1 MCAAKQSA
9 EPVPQLTP
17 EEREHLAPIYA
28 ERLEGAYGDPHAALQ
43 FASPYQLLIAVILSA
58 QTTDVGVNKATP
70 ALFERYPTA
79 ADLAEA
85 DQLEVEEYVHT
96 LGFYHQKAKNIIAT
110 ARCIVAEF
118 GGEVPDT
125 MEGLTSLSGVA
136 RKTANI
142 VLGEA
147 FEKVEGIAVDTHVFR
162 LAHRFG
168 LTTEHDQDKVERD
181 LMVIFP
187 PDHWHRVN
195 YDMITHGRAIC
206 TAKRPACG
214 ACFLSDVCPTAFVPQ
229 GWREEL

>member
-1 MCAAKQSA
+1 MVARQSA
-9 EPVPQLTP
+9 EPVPHLTR
-17 EEREHLAPIYA
+17 EERERLAPVYA
-28 ERLEGAYGDPHAALQ
+28 ERLARAYGEPHAALH
-43 FASPYQLLIAVILSA
+43 FVDPYQLLIAVILSA

-79 ADLAEA
+79 ADLGEA
-85 DQLEVEEYVHT
+85 DQLDVEGYVRT

-110 ARCIVAEF
+110 ARCIVAEY
-118 GGEVPDT
+118 GGQVPDT
-125 MEGLTSLSGVA
+125 MEGLTSLAGVA

-147 FEKVEGIAVDTHVFR
+147 FGKVEGIAVDTHVFR

-181 LMVIFP
+181 LMSIFP

-214 ACFLSDVCPTAFVPQ
+214 VCFLSDVCPSAFVPT
-229 GWREEL
+229 GWRPSV

>member
-1 MCAAKQSA
+1 MVRASD

-17 EEREHLAPIYA
+17 EERAALAPVYA
-28 ERLEGAYGDPHAALQ
+28 ARLEEHYGDPHAALH
-43 FASPYQLLIAVILSA
+43 FVNAYQLLIAVILSA

-70 ALFERYPTA
+70 ALFERYPTPGA
-79 ADLAEA
+79 LAEA
-85 DQLEVEEYVHT
+85 DQLEVEGYVKS
-96 LGFYHQKAKNIIAT
+96 LGFYHQKAKNIIKT
-110 ARCIVAEF
+110 AQCIVAEF

-125 MEGLTSLSGVA
+125 MEGLTSLAGVA

-147 FEKVEGIAVDTHVFR
+147 FCKVEGIAVDTHVYR

-168 LTTEHDQDKVERD
+168 LTTARDQDKVERD
-181 LMVIFP
+181 LMDIFP

-195 YDMITHGRAIC
+195 YDLINHGRAIC

-214 ACFLSDVCPTAFVPQ
+214 ACFLEDVCPSSHVPT
-229 GWREEL
+229 GWRETL